1 MSAQKEDLRIV
12 RTRKLLSNTLLDM
25 MEEESIEKISVID
38 LCNKAMVNRATFYA
52 HFEDKYHLL
61 TFALEELKDDLYK
74 KFTKDTKFTT
84 PTETLNSMIMM
95 AVDFFFDK
103 HNHIANIIRFN
114 RNGKVIST
122 IQDSIAHSIKYQL
135 SKYKDT
141 YEIKMPLQI
150 LSTFVAGGRVN
161 IDALVRGQP
170 RQIHVRRVYLL
181 CNLPSCR
188 ALLCEKIKQ
197 IHLKDEL
204 QNAVRF
210 FIISQKPSSKI
221 YYIVFDF
228 IK

>member
-1 MSAQKEDLRIV
+1 M
-12 RTRKLLSNTLLDM
+12 
-25 MEEESIEKISVID
+25 
-38 LCNKAMVNRATFYA
+38 
-52 HFEDKYHLL
+52 
-61 TFALEELKDDLYK
+61 EELKDDLYK

-150 LSTFVAGGRVN
+150 LSTFVAGGMINTVLWCVDNPGR
-161 IDALVRGQP
+161 
-170 RQIHVRRVYLL
+170 YTY
-181 CNLPSCR
+181 
-188 ALLCEKIKQ
+188 E
-197 IHLKDEL
+197 E
-204 QNAVRF
+204 
-210 FIISQKPSSKI
+210 FISYATCPLAERCFVKK
-221 YYIVFDF
+221 
-228 IK
+228 